1 MNRLIVACA
10 SALFLVA
17 CTAESATAPKDA
29 NPPAADG
36 KAVTG
41 LEVKLE
47 LGKNI

>member
-17 CTAESATAPKDA
+17 CTAESTTPAET
-29 NPPAADG
+29 PPANAE
-36 KAVTG
+36 AATST
-41 LEVKLE
+41 VKLE